1 MEERTVK
8 ISTTEYRESME
19 LKGRVTAA
27 LIFLETD
34 DYVSKNVLTGILK
47 GEPISVPAEDHND
60 K

>member
-8 ISTTEYRESME
+8 ISATEYKESME

-34 DYVSKNVLTGILK
+34 DYVSKNVLIGILK